1 MQIALGSGRHLQDW
15 HDLRGRF
22 PLDFRAHS
30 FLSVS
35 IRNNL
40 ITFRLCFFSFVH
52 VCNMINLNVSIAN
65 TRLLIRIPTT
75 TNKQKKEKNPKTFSL
90 CNCQWIASWMHVK
103 KRLECTSCQKV
114 KIGKKKFPF
123 YLVQQQGKEFPFNQL
138 FLMPYLEHNR
148 SQVWQCK
155 SLCIRSMRSYFL
167 AMSS

>member
-1 MQIALGSGRHLQDW
+1 MQIALGSSRHLQDW

-22 PLDFRAHS
+22 PLDLRAHS

-40 ITFRLCFFSFVH
+40 FTFRLFFSIVH

-65 TRLLIRIPTT
+65 TRLLIRFQRQ
-75 TNKQKKEKNPKTFSL
+75 QKKKR
-90 CNCQWIASWMHVK
+90 K
-103 KRLECTSCQKV
+103 KIPRRFLYATVNELRLECMLKKDWNAHPV
-114 KIGKKKFPF
+114 KRSKLAKKFPF

-155 SLCIRSMRSYFL
+155 SLCIRSMRSYF
-167 AMSS
+167 